1 MVSPVLCIFTSATS
15 PYVRVCFFCFCDLRR
30 CLPLGLFCRP
40 CPTSSTMERWFCFYF
55 VFQLCVSAPFSS
67 SCSCPVFRVVLYCR
81 PSVSPSYGYVI
92 GLIVPANSNLVPSGL
107 DLRPER
113 MSISV
118 SCYYSFHAFLSFPFC
133 FVLFFALF
141 CPSFCSSLSSSI
153 SVVRI
158 YHR

>member
-1 MVSPVLCIFTSATS
+1 
-15 PYVRVCFFCFCDLRR
+15 
-30 CLPLGLFCRP
+30 
-40 CPTSSTMERWFCFYF
+40 MERWFCFYF

-158 YHR
+158 YHRWVPGVISLQAIRDGIPQLIIGPFPLRTGNAVLLINLFFFPSRCF